1 MCQCI
6 RPLAPPLLIRLQVT
20 LRITLVISR
29 SGEGSVFRLALN
41 SALFEFL
48 RPSFRPRSFAIHKS
62 PCAQTEVELLPPA
75 KSLELGEQNQM
86 KLWPIAL
93 LLLISVAAIP
103 AAADSTDTWNFATT
117 HNQSLGTTPI
127 AVMELA
133 SLRLAQA
140 ISTTNSR
147 EASAA
152 PARPASVWPAA
163 TATTRSTRPL
173 HHSQPQQPVSK
184 SVTGVSLMGSIQR
197 SETGQVCDAFDS
209 CVTFGSGSD
218 SNSVSIFGLFT
229 DIKNHH
235 SGFSPSRLALAR
247 S

>member
-1 MCQCI
+1 
-6 RPLAPPLLIRLQVT
+6 
-20 LRITLVISR
+20 
-29 SGEGSVFRLALN
+29 
-41 SALFEFL
+41 
-48 RPSFRPRSFAIHKS
+48 
-62 PCAQTEVELLPPA
+62 
-75 KSLELGEQNQM
+75 M

-133 SLRLAQA
+133 SLRLA
-140 ISTTNSR
+140 TTNSR

-235 SGFSPSRLALAR
+235 SGFLTISSGNWRGLDQSATSHAVRRSRAQRLILTGTRLVGLAGMVRRKLGALALALP
-247 S
+247 

>member
-1 MCQCI
+1 
-6 RPLAPPLLIRLQVT
+6 
-20 LRITLVISR
+20 
-29 SGEGSVFRLALN
+29 
-41 SALFEFL
+41 
-48 RPSFRPRSFAIHKS
+48 
-62 PCAQTEVELLPPA
+62 
-75 KSLELGEQNQM
+75 M
-86 KLWPIAL
+86 KLLAHCVTASNL
-93 LLLISVAAIP
+93 GRG
-103 AAADSTDTWNFATT
+103 DSGSCGFNRHMELRHHAQPEPG
-117 HNQSLGTTPI
+117 HTTPI

-235 SGFSPSRLALAR
+235 SGFLTISSGTGEVLTNQLQVTPSGVPEPNA
-247 S
+247 